1 MKIKNNF
8 TGQNNIST
16 LLQEFIQ
23 FSPNNQLYKPLVQ
36 ITWQFFKN
44 DFQEGLLLT
53 CVENKWKQ
61 IISFKEALGN
71 FSKPQMFEVWL

>member
-1 MKIKNNF
+1 MAI
-8 TGQNNIST
+8 
-16 LLQEFIQ
+16 
-23 FSPNNQLYKPLVQ
+23 
-36 ITWQFFKN
+36 FKN

>member
-36 ITWQFFKN
+36 ITWQFLKN